1 MTDTPID
8 TARIEALIEARIAA
22 RHAKD
27 FAESDRLRDE
37 IVALGVMIMDAKD
50 PVTGELSTRWEKRP

>member
-1 MTDTPID
+1 MTDAPID
-8 TARIEALIEARIAA
+8 AARIEALIEARIAA
-22 RHAKD
+22 RNAKD